1 MFSNANEMKLFL
13 MIFPRISLHC
23 MPVPVQ
29 NREYET
35 GLFCEDNAGRSK
47 KMRYFQKKAGGPPLD
62 PPLEDVTWVREMFL
76 LSVLTGVCIK
86 RVYVGENVSLIICC
100 TY

>member
-13 MIFPRISLHC
+13 MVFPRISLHC

-47 KMRYFQKKAGGPPLD
+47 KMRYFQKKAGGGGGGPSPGSATGGCHLGQRN
-62 PPLEDVTWVREMFL
+62 V
-76 LSVLTGVCIK
+76 SGVCIK